1 MIEQNMGVT
10 CKELFTAIKEYAEIV
25 GVTIGTQKDETRR
38 YACGP
43 IPVDVTLPEGEH
55 DKDILRDSWG
65 LDGSHYF
72 APIEEEIS
80 YINKIG
86 SKYCRND
93 RKN

>member
-1 MIEQNMGVT
+1 MKITGVGILVHGPKLMKMNIHMFVDPT
-10 CKELFTAIKEYAEIV
+10 E
-25 GVTIGTQKDETRR
+25 DETRL
-38 YACGP
+38 YNCGGL
-43 IPVDVTLPEGEH
+43 PVELTLPEGEH

-93 RKN
+93 GKN